1 MREDVESFD
10 YLKEELGYRLA
21 DRVLDITKEMDF
33 CLDIGSGRGYV
44 TRHLTGRSIKK
55 LKCCEMSTTMLE
67 QCVLPDENE
76 NIECEKINYDEDNRA
91 LPFED
96 ESINIVTSSLSLHWV
111 NNLPGLFKE
120 VNRVLKKVKALK
132 YFDNLDYTTHRVR
145 KSASFLASPWATG
158 TLGLWYTY
166 IGMIYAH
173 F

>member
-120 VNRVLKKVKALK
+120 VNRVLKKDGVFIGSMFGGDTLYEVHIQLGYEIISHCLK
-132 YFDNLDYTTHRVR
+132 VSN
-145 KSASFLASPWATG
+145 
-158 TLGLWYTY
+158 
-166 IGMIYAH
+166 IG
-173 F
+173 